1 MGRGGERRLR
11 DRQPA
16 CACACESGNAGAGG
30 RRGRQKAEGGAR
42 AQGCASSR
50 PSSGARLA
58 RPRTHPACSDGC
70 AIARLHVIVLASALR
85 TSAKGCCG
93 AARES
98 GPQRLFWRARKA
110 WARHARCC
118 QPPALLLLHR
128 ARLRG
133 ARARQAAARPARQ
146 AAARPHEREWARGSR
161 STCTASS
168 HLPPLRRRAKR
179 CVATTCFSRLC
190 GRGHERTLGD
200 SERYGVR
207 RDSGNN
213 VTQIFPSR
221 SSSVLTQ

>member
-98 GPQRLFWRARKA
+98 GPQRLFWRAWKA

-146 AAARPHEREWARGSR
+146 AAARPHERVGAWVTVNLHCLVAPAASPAARE
-161 STCTASS
+161 A
-168 HLPPLRRRAKR
+168 LRRYNLLLATLRA
-179 CVATTCFSRLC
+179 
-190 GRGHERTLGD
+190 RTRED
-200 SERYGVR
+200 FR
-207 RDSGNN
+207 R
-213 VTQIFPSR
+213 
-221 SSSVLTQ
+221 